1 VILQCIGRLATAT
14 HFSSPIPR
22 LLAVILGLGD
32 HVRRLGLTRA
42 GRDAHSE
49 NSRLGRVALVLCAV
63 VGAYAP
69 ASAANAGTR
78 TVSATPA
85 PIGVFPGG
93 IAERSIVTFEKT
105 LGRPL
110 DYAHDYINKGSWS
123 SMAITSSWLAQRWTA
138 AGFAGRTVFTLPM
151 LPDRGGSMKQGARGR
166 HNQHFRVIARRLVAG
181 GQGSSVVRIGPEFN
195 GTWFRWTIR
204 GKGNSTRYKAYWRQI
219 VRTMRSVK
227 GAHFRFDWSPNGG
240 SAWIDGGKRRLRAA
254 TAYPGD
260 AYVDYIG
267 LDIYDQSWARH
278 SASPTKRWRE
288 FLTQTDGLAWHANF
302 AAAHRKP
309 MTFPEWGLVKRHDGR
324 GGGDN
329 PYFIEQMHTWI
340 QTHPVAYHLY
350 FESHDPSGDYRVF
363 GGTFPNAAQSF
374 VRFFGGTGT

>member
-1 VILQCIGRLATAT
+1 M
-14 HFSSPIPR
+14 
-22 LLAVILGLGD
+22 ILGQGG
-32 HVRRLGLTRA
+32 HVRRHELGRATREL
-42 GRDAHSE
+42 HSE
-49 NSRLGRVALVLCAV
+49 GSRFRRVLLVFCAIA
-63 VGAYAP
+63 GACAP
-69 ASAANAGTR
+69 TSAASAGPR

-93 IAERSIVTFEKT
+93 IEGRSIETFEKT

-123 SMAITSSWLAQRWTA
+123 SMATTSSWLAQRWTA

-151 LPDRGGSMKQGARGR
+151 LPDRGGTMKQGARGR
-166 HNQHFRVIARRLVAG
+166 YNGHFRRIARRLVAR
-181 GQGSSVVRIGPEFN
+181 GQGSSVVRIAPEFN
-195 GTWFRWTIR
+195 GTWFRWTIH
-204 GKGNSTRYKAYWRQI
+204 GKGNSTRYKSYWREI
-219 VRTMRSVK
+219 VKTMRSVP
-227 GAHFRFDWSPNGG
+227 GAHFRFDWAPNGG
-240 SAWIDGGKRRLRAA
+240 SSWVNGGKRRLRAA

-278 SASPTKRWRE
+278 NASPTKRWRE
-288 FLTQTDGLAWHANF
+288 YLTQTDGLAWHARF
-302 AAAHRKP
+302 AAAHGKP
-309 MTFPEWGLVKRHDGR
+309 MTFPEWGLVKRHDGL

-329 PYFIEQMHTWI
+329 PYFIEQMHNWI

-363 GGTFPNAAQSF
+363 GGTFPRAADTF
-374 VRFFGGTGT
+374 VRYFGAQGT